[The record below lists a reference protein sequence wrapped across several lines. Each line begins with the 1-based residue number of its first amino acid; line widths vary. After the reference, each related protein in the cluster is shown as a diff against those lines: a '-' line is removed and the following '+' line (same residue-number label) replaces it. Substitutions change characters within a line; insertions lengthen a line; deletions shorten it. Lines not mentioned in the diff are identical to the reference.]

1 MIQSMTGFAR
11 ADGDCGPNVF
21 TIELRSVN
29 QRHLDINT
37 RLPDALLPVEI
48 ALRNQVKERLHRGKI
63 DLTVRLLED
72 HNANERLSINEDK
85 LNSVLE
91 TLAYLQGKGQE
102 QLAPPSS
109 LDVMKVDGIIAKT
122 VVDPEAL
129 QNAVLAALSS
139 ALSSLIESRSTEGQA
154 LERIVLARVE
164 DIESQ
169 LQSIRSLFPVARS
182 QYEERLRSKL
192 ADLAAE
198 IDEQRLAQEFILF
211 AQKSDIDE
219 ELDRLGVHLTE
230 VRKILAGSGPCGRKL
245 DFLMQELNREAN
257 TIGSKSIHT
266 DITKACVEI
275 KVLIEQMRE
284 QIQNI
289 E

>member
-11 ADGDCGPNVF
+11 VDGDCGPNVF

-37 RLPDALLPVEI
+37 RLPETLLPVEI
-48 ALRNQVKERLHRGKI
+48 ALRNKVKEQLHRGKI
-63 DLTVRLLED
+63 DLTIRLFED
-72 HNANERLSINEDK
+72 HNANQRLSINEEK
-85 LNSVLE
+85 LNSVLD

-102 QLAPPSS
+102 QLAPPST
-109 LDVMKVDGIIAKT
+109 LDVMKLDGIIAKT

-129 QNAVLAALSS
+129 QNAVLATLSS

-164 DIESQ
+164 DIESH
-169 LQSIRSLFPVARS
+169 LQSIRTLFPVARS
-182 QYEERLRSKL
+182 QYEERLRAKL

-198 IDEQRLAQEFILF
+198 VDEQRLAQEFILF